1 MPNTP
6 MGSWRNPPLA
16 YVVAEVKLSPFY
28 KLESH
33 VGDFQ
38 AAVRDRFPRTKEG
51 NVVRFE
57 VQGNAPIV
65 QHEKVWRF
73 FSENQRLGIDVSPRT
88 LGLHATEYE
97 DFPVFAEQ
105 LAFILNSAER
115 TIPGMFVDSLGLRFI
130 DYLLPKPGESSLD
143 YLVESVRGFLPP
155 RAHRI
160 REAYWIANFE
170 FEKGT
175 VSLRIIPML
184 AAGQAHP
191 PNFGPIEVAP
201 AQTQLEAIRRVQS
214 NEQVGCIDTDRL
226 MPVEKKFHA
235 PELIG
240 LFNAM
245 HDDAFETFKA
255 TMSKKAESE
264 WV

>member
-1 MPNTP
+1 MPTTP
-6 MGSWRNPPLA
+6 MGSWSNPPLA

-28 KLESH
+28 KLETH
-33 VGDFQ
+33 IGDFQ
-38 AAVRDRFPRTKEG
+38 SAVRDRFPRTKEG
-51 NVVRFE
+51 NVLRFE
-57 VQGNAPIV
+57 VQGNAPIA

-73 FSENQRLGIDVSPRT
+73 FSANQRLGIDVSPRAIA
-88 LGLHATEYE
+88 LHATEYE
-97 DFPVFAEQ
+97 AFPVFSEQ
-105 LAFILNSAER
+105 LAFILNAAEQ
-115 TIPGMFVDSLGLRFI
+115 TIPGMFVDSLGLRYI
-130 DYLLPKPGESSLD
+130 DYLLPKPGESTLD
-143 YLVESVRGFLPP
+143 YVVETVRGFLPP
-155 RAHRI
+155 RARRT

-184 AAGQAHP
+184 ATGQAHP

-201 AQTQLEAIRRVQS
+201 SETQLEAIRRVQQK
-214 NEQVGCIDTDRL
+214 EQVGCIDTDRL

-235 PELIG
+235 PELIA
-240 LFNAM
+240 LFNSM
-245 HDDAFETFKA
+245 HEDVAQTFKA